1 MFSMCSELTQRARI
15 PDTRIPQFMQPWAGR
30 RHMHQDRGSGHVRG
44 KCTIRIKDLK
54 KFKAILVS
62 CAFARHQ
69 RAKTHTALAQLLDG
83 VQLKKSRAG
92 VKAHLTATLMQ
103 HYGGAKKG

>member
-1 MFSMCSELTQRARI
+1 M
-15 PDTRIPQFMQPWAGR
+15 D
-30 RHMHQDRGSGHVRG
+30 QDRGSGHVRG

-69 RAKTHTALAQLLDG
+69 RAKIYTALAQLLDG
-83 VQLKKSRAG
+83 V
-92 VKAHLTATLMQ
+92 
-103 HYGGAKKG
+103 